1 LGFGKNVASPQSMLA
16 TKDESIASWFN
27 FFYINIFC
35 ILHIDFG
42 PLNVDIAFGGQ
53 DAPKQP

>member
-1 LGFGKNVASPQSMLA
+1 MAWPQSMLA
-16 TKDESIASWFN
+16 TKDESIASWFI
-27 FFYINIFC
+27 YIYIFC
-35 ILHIDFG
+35 ILHIAFR

>member
-1 LGFGKNVASPQSMLA
+1 LGFGKNVAWPQSMLA
-16 TKDESIASWFN
+16 TKDESIASWFI
-27 FFYINIFC
+27 YIYIFC
-35 ILHIDFG
+35 ILHIAFR

>member
-1 LGFGKNVASPQSMLA
+1 MWHGHNQCLQLKMKVLQVGL
-16 TKDESIASWFN
+16 
-27 FFYINIFC
+27 YIYIFC
-35 ILHIDFG
+35 ILHIAFR